1 MLLPDRFIPT
11 YVGHTRWYHGCMR
24 ASAVHPHI
32 RGAYRVA
39 GSLQK
44 ASAGS
49 SPHTWGIH
57 ADQPLPGAG
66 RRFIPT
72 YVGHTWADLLKF
84 MSRTVH
90 PHIRGAYSICGRRPA
105 QSAGS
110 SPPTWGIHPEAVVR
124 PTVGRF
130 IPTYV
135 GHTASSST
143 ASNRATG
150 SSPHTWGIR
159 WLDRRG
165 VSAFSVH
172 PHIRGAYGSDA
183 FASAPTS
190 GSSPH
195 TWGIPRCSSFFTIP
209 SRFIPTYVGHTDP
222 MPLRPLRPPVHPHI
236 RGAYPVALHFS
247 PSPLGSS
254 PHTWGIR
261 TMSNGSLHS

>member
-135 GHTASSST
+135 GHT
-143 ASNRATG
+143 
-150 SSPHTWGIR
+150 
-159 WLDRRG
+159 
-165 VSAFSVH
+165 
-172 PHIRGAYGSDA
+172 
-183 FASAPTS
+183 
-190 GSSPH
+190 
-195 TWGIPRCSSFFTIP
+195 
-209 SRFIPTYVGHTDP
+209 DP